1 MVLGGEALLEEQSLC
16 RWGRVSGYILLSLHK
31 LSVKNG
37 GDQNGGGGRKGWV
50 IGMDVCKYVMYTAQM
65 YENTIMK
72 ANTLM
77 KLKNVF
83 VL

>member
-1 MVLGGEALLEEQSLC
+1 MEEQSFC
-16 RWGRVSGYILLSLHK
+16 HWGRVSEYILLSLHK
-31 LSVKNG
+31 LFVKNG
-37 GDQNGGGGRKGWV
+37 EDQNGGGGRKGWV

-65 YENTIMK
+65 YKIIMK
-72 ANTLM
+72 ANMLM